1 MKALKVLKNT
11 KVEFMIILDNVIN
24 KYKNNDINI
33 LIVGHKC
40 TTGMISAYYEKF
52 PVETIYDDYL
62 ELSCKNCEF
71 KKYCMWFVKY

>member
-24 KYKNNDINI
+24 KYKN
-33 LIVGHKC
+33 KC

-71 KKYCMWFVKY
+71 KKYCM